1 MVQAPGKDLHKLKRC
16 INPIF
21 SCIPVSAISVQKT
34 RNYLST
40 CRKCPLINLCLWCPA
55 HAYLES
61 GAMDTRV
68 EYFCRVAHARAAAL
82 GYTGPAPKI
91 QVQ

>member
-1 MVQAPGKDLHKLKRC
+1 MYDLRTGTLQEAWENTVPRVRDLRSK
-16 INPIF
+16 NPEF
-21 SCIPVSAISVQKT
+21 L
-34 RNYLST
+34 NT

-55 HAYLES
+55 HAYLET

-82 GYTGPAPKI
+82 GYIKPDK
-91 QVQ
+91 QND